1 MVNSASIKSF
11 ALDLGFSVVGIAKA
25 EFLEKQS
32 DQLDQWLVAGNHA
45 TMEWMASRKG
55 ERGDIHKYFPEA
67 KSVISVGLNYFTGN
81 ADPSDEIGKVSNYA
95 WGEDYHI
102 VFKKKLHQLLNFIKK
117 SNSELKSRVCVDTSP
132 IMDKV
137 WAQRAGLG
145 WQGKHTNLIN
155 RDFGSWLFLGELI
168 VDVEFEYDTPFTE
181 DLCGTCT
188 ACIDDCPTKALTEYK
203 IDSNKCISYLT
214 IEHRGDLPEE
224 YKDQLNGWIYGCDI
238 CQEVCPWNSKF
249 GQKTQENA
257 FRPRK
262 NFQHREI
269 SDWILLTEDEFRVQ
283 FKNSAVK
290 RTKYSGLIRNIKSVS
305 NSVDKIT

>member
-214 IEHRGDLPEE
+214 IEHRGDLPE
-224 YKDQLNGWIYGCDI
+224 
-238 CQEVCPWNSKF
+238 
-249 GQKTQENA
+249 
-257 FRPRK
+257 
-262 NFQHREI
+262 
-269 SDWILLTEDEFRVQ
+269 
-283 FKNSAVK
+283 
-290 RTKYSGLIRNIKSVS
+290 
-305 NSVDKIT
+305 